1 MVKIWTYKNIYIC
14 FFFENIFYKIN
25 SSDILIQFSLSIRKG
40 RPMQIELWQ
49 ISIIFPSFSLSLI
62 IFHLLKLLSYIKQEW
77 RYHKQM
83 KAFQYS
89 NLNKLSKTNKMTFY
103 YKFIITK
110 LDRNFNTISNS
121 HKITRLNHVI
131 IERFTNKRDQN
142 KCSD

>member
-1 MVKIWTYKNIYIC
+1 
-14 FFFENIFYKIN
+14 
-25 SSDILIQFSLSIRKG
+25 
-40 RPMQIELWQ
+40 
-49 ISIIFPSFSLSLI
+49 
-62 IFHLLKLLSYIKQEW
+62 
-77 RYHKQM
+77 M